1 MGRSFLAR
9 VTPWRPSRLYTVAAA
24 FCIGTTD
31 ELVGGDT
38 TVKRMGVGRGPDPV
52 SGAVS
57 VVFRESMS
65 KVQSSPAESAFEAGP
80 SKERVMTRQ
89 DWGSYPVRVSRSLG
103 LARERRKVSESR
115 LMELSRKEVVSRD
128 TR

>member
-1 MGRSFLAR
+1 MGLGR
-9 VTPWRPSRLYTVAAA
+9 V
-24 FCIGTTD
+24 
-31 ELVGGDT
+31 
-38 TVKRMGVGRGPDPV
+38 PDAV

-57 VVFRESMS
+57 VVFRESVS

-80 SKERVMTRQ
+80 FEQRVMTRQ
-89 DWGSYPVRVSRSLG
+89 DWGSCRVRVSRSLG

-115 LMELSRKEVVSRD
+115 LLESSRKEVVSRD